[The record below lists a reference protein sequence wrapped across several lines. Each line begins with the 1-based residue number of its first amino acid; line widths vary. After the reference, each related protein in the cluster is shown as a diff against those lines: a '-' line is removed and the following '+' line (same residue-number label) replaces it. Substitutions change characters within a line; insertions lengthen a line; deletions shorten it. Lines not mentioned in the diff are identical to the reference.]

1 VDRRETERRKRRAPS
16 WPDPRSVPE
25 PGLFQAGHEAAAA
38 NWTGKSFVGRRNNPR
53 QTSDELDKPDFR
65 P

>member
-1 VDRRETERRKRRAPS
+1 
-16 WPDPRSVPE
+16 VPE